1 EPPAAMAWF
10 PAEKQQSLRLVPES
24 VLGLRLLKRGY
35 VGQYEVGKAFVVFE
49 DTPASAADVM
59 EKLRARF
66 PGSTAAKIG
75 DEAIQ
80 ASDHYLGHPCIV
92 RKGHY
97 LVGYGNLAD
106 GVDGVA
112 LATALLQRIP

>member
-1 EPPAAMAWF
+1 MRKRIGKILQF
-10 PAEKQQSLRLVPES
+10 SVSRPES

-35 VGQYEVGKAFVVFE
+35 VGQYDAGKAFVVFE
-49 DTPASAADVM
+49 DTAASAADVM

-66 PGSTAAKIG
+66 PGNTAAKIG

-80 ASDHYLGHPCIV
+80 ATDQYLGRLCIA
-92 RKGHY
+92 RKGRY
-97 LVGYGNLAD
+97 IVGYGNLVD
-106 GVDGVA
+106 GADGVA